1 MPHVFK
7 IESRPYEEQIKRVTK
22 NNIMSSITEFAE
34 STFNSLY
41 ASFGEGL
48 FFLVGIFTLI
58 AIVAQW
64 RLYEKAN
71 QPGIAS
77 IIPIWNLIVFLRI
90 VGRPASHIFLFL
102 IPVYGQLYMI
112 PKVYIELCNSFGKTT
127 IVDYVMVIVF
137 NAFYVLN
144 LGLSYETEYLGPVYG
159 MKTKLSDEGRTA
171 SALA

>member
-1 MPHVFK
+1 MPAVLK
-7 IESRPYEEQIKRVTK
+7 IESQPYEKLNSGVTK
-22 NNIMSSITEFAE
+22 KNIMSSITEFAQ
-34 STFNSLY
+34 STFSSFY
-41 ASFGEGL
+41 ASLGDGL

-159 MKTKLSDEGRTA
+159 MKTKLSDEGHTA